1 MMNAWKKLNMV
12 LKVVQYTMYAV
23 LKFSEKRDIRRR
35 IMK

>member
-23 LKFSEKRDIRRR
+23 LKFSEKSEIKRRNL
-35 IMK
+35 K